1 METDAVSST
10 LTIPA
15 HRHLNVIVPRVPM
28 RYKSYEWPAVT
39 QPPRPIPLNR
49 EARMAFL
56 EYMLVGLLGTAAV
69 SPGGA
74 PARTFT
80 AEAVTQPSGG
90 TEGLLGQNRHHKKP
104 ANRAGARKYARL
116 GRRYPIYPSTGN
128 VGGVKRSANQQPPP
142 KRPRAA
148 PSNANKNSK

>member
-1 METDAVSST
+1 
-10 LTIPA
+10 
-15 HRHLNVIVPRVPM
+15 
-28 RYKSYEWPAVT
+28 
-39 QPPRPIPLNR
+39 
-49 EARMAFL
+49 MAFL
-56 EYMLVGLLGTAAV
+56 EYMLAALLGSAGVA
-69 SPGGA
+69 SPGGT

-104 ANRAGARKYARL
+104 ANRAGARKYPR
-116 GRRYPIYPSTGN
+116 RRYPIYPSTGS

>member
-1 METDAVSST
+1 M
-10 LTIPA
+10 
-15 HRHLNVIVPRVPM
+15 
-28 RYKSYEWPAVT
+28 
-39 QPPRPIPLNR
+39 PL
-49 EARMAFL
+49 FQ
-56 EYMLVGLLGTAAV
+56 YVLVALLGTAGTA
-69 SPGGA
+69 SPGT

-104 ANRAGARKYARL
+104 ANRTGARKYPR
-116 GRRYPIYPSTGN
+116 RRYPIYPSTGS